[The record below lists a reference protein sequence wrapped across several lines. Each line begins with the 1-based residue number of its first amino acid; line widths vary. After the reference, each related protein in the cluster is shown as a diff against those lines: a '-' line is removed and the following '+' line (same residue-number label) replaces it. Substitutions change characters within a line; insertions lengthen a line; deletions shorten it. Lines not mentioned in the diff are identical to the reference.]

1 MRAYTPSRSTRNWH
15 FRPVPTYIAPVASP
29 EGVPVFRIRSL
40 FASVYLPTFLFAVG
54 QGAVIPILPL
64 YALELGA
71 SVAFAGVLVAL
82 RGIGTMVFDIPAGVL
97 VTRLGERGAM
107 LVGTVALAIV
117 AVGAGLTSSPY
128 VLAPLVF
135 IMGCSWAIW
144 MLARLSYATD
154 ASPIE
159 QRGRV
164 LSLLGGSNR
173 VGNFVGPF
181 VGGFGAAWL
190 GTEAAFYIQAA
201 LALAAA
207 AAMFA
212 FVHEPERT
220 TVVHTE
226 AAHKRLI
233 GVLNQH
239 RRIFATA
246 GMATVAIQVLRS
258 SRQAVIP
265 LWGDNVGLD
274 AAQVGVIFGL
284 SSAIDMTVFYPVG
297 IAMDRWGRKWTAIP
311 CLLIMSAGMLMIPL
325 TDGFGGL
332 LTAGL
337 VTGFGN
343 GLGSGINM
351 TLGADF
357 SPALARGEFLGV
369 WRLIGDL
376 GTAGGPLLVSGV
388 TVAGS
393 LGAASVATGGI
404 GLAGAVIM
412 FFLVPEPMRHG
423 RAALAARRPAPPG

>member
-1 MRAYTPSRSTRNWH
+1 MESSEG
-15 FRPVPTYIAPVASP
+15 APA
-29 EGVPVFRIRSL
+29 FRIRSL

-54 QGAVIPILPL
+54 QGAVIPVLPL

-82 RGIGTMVFDIPAGVL
+82 RGIGTMAFDIPAGVL

-107 LVGTVALAIV
+107 LVGTIALAVV
-117 AVGAGLTSSPY
+117 AVGAGLTTSPY

-135 IMGCSWAIW
+135 VMGCSWAIW

-154 ASPIE
+154 SSPIE

-190 GTEAAFYIQAA
+190 GSEAAFYIQAA
-201 LALAAA
+201 LALVAA
-207 AAMFA
+207 AAMFI
-212 FVHEPERT
+212 FVREPER
-220 TVVHTE
+220 VSEVHTE
-226 AAHKRLI
+226 AAHKRLV
-233 GVLNQH
+233 GVVRDH
-239 RRIFATA
+239 GRVFATA
-246 GMATVAIQVLRS
+246 GLATVAIQVLRA

-265 LWGDNVGLD
+265 LWGDNAGLD

-284 SSAIDMTVFYPVG
+284 SSAIDMTAFYPVG

-325 TDGFGGL
+325 TDSFAGL

-357 SPALARGEFLGV
+357 SPAVARGEFLGV

-388 TVAGS
+388 TVAAS
-393 LGAASVATGGI
+393 LGAASVVTGGI
-404 GLAGAVIM
+404 GLAGAAIM

-423 RAALAARRPAPPG
+423 QANLARQASPPG

>member
-1 MRAYTPSRSTRNWH
+1 M
-15 FRPVPTYIAPVASP
+15 ASP
-29 EGVPVFRIRSL
+29 EGAPVFRIRSL
-40 FASVYLPTFLFAVG
+40 FASVYLPAFLFAVG
-54 QGAVIPILPL
+54 QGAVIPVLPL

-71 SVAFAGVLVAL
+71 SVGFAGVLVAL
-82 RGIGTMVFDIPAGVL
+82 RGIGTMVFDIPAGIL

-107 LVGTVALAIV
+107 LVGTIALAIV
-117 AVGAGLTSSPY
+117 AVGAGLTTSPY

-135 IMGCSWAIW
+135 VMGCSWAIW

-154 ASPIE
+154 SSPIE

-190 GTEAAFYIQAA
+190 GSEAAFYIQAA
-201 LALAAA
+201 LALVAA
-207 AAMFA
+207 AAMFI
-212 FVHEPERT
+212 FVREPVRVSGAQT
-220 TVVHTE
+220 GT
-226 AAHKRLI
+226 AHKRLAA
-233 GVLNQH
+233 VVRDH
-239 RRIFATA
+239 RRVFATA
-246 GMATVAIQVLRS
+246 GLATVAIQVLRA
-258 SRQAVIP
+258 SREAVIP
-265 LWGDNVGLD
+265 LWGDNAGLD
-274 AAQVGVIFGL
+274 AARVGVIFGL

-325 TDGFGGL
+325 TGSFTGL

-357 SPALARGEFLGV
+357 SPAVARGEFLGV
-369 WRLIGDL
+369 WRLIGDV

-388 TVAGS
+388 TVATS
-393 LGAASVATGGI
+393 LGAASVVTGAI
-404 GLAGAVIM
+404 GLAGAAIM

-423 RAALAARRPAPPG
+423 QANLARPASPRG

>member
-1 MRAYTPSRSTRNWH
+1 MAST
-15 FRPVPTYIAPVASP
+15 
-29 EGVPVFRIRSL
+29 EGAPVFRIRSL
-40 FASVYLPTFLFAVG
+40 FASVYLPAFLFAVG
-54 QGAVIPILPL
+54 QGAVIPVLPL

-71 SVAFAGVLVAL
+71 SVGFAGVLVAL
-82 RGIGTMVFDIPAGVL
+82 RGIGTMVFDIPAGIL

-107 LVGTVALAIV
+107 LVGTIALAIV
-117 AVGAGLTSSPY
+117 AVGAGLTTSPY

-135 IMGCSWAIW
+135 VMGCSWAIW

-154 ASPIE
+154 SSPIE

-190 GTEAAFYIQAA
+190 GSEAAFYIQAA
-201 LALAAA
+201 LALVAA
-207 AAMFA
+207 AAMFI
-212 FVHEPERT
+212 FVREPVRVSGAQT
-220 TVVHTE
+220 GT
-226 AAHKRLI
+226 AHKRLAA
-233 GVLNQH
+233 VVRDH
-239 RRIFATA
+239 RRVFATA
-246 GMATVAIQVLRS
+246 GLATVAIQVLRA
-258 SRQAVIP
+258 SREAVIP
-265 LWGDNVGLD
+265 LWGDNAGLD
-274 AAQVGVIFGL
+274 AARVGVIFGL

-325 TDGFGGL
+325 TGSFTGL

-357 SPALARGEFLGV
+357 SPAVARGEFLGV
-369 WRLIGDL
+369 WRLIGDV

-388 TVAGS
+388 TVATS
-393 LGAASVATGGI
+393 LGAASVVTGAI
-404 GLAGAVIM
+404 GLAGAAIM

-423 RAALAARRPAPPG
+423 QANLARPASPRG

>member
-1 MRAYTPSRSTRNWH
+1 M
-15 FRPVPTYIAPVASP
+15 ASP
-29 EGVPVFRIRSL
+29 EGAPVFRIRSL
-40 FASVYLPTFLFAVG
+40 FASVYLPAFLFAVG
-54 QGAVIPILPL
+54 QGAVIPVLPL

-71 SVAFAGVLVAL
+71 SVGFAGVLVAL
-82 RGIGTMVFDIPAGVL
+82 RGIGTMVFDIPAGIL

-107 LVGTVALAIV
+107 LVGTIALAIV
-117 AVGAGLTSSPY
+117 AVGAGLTTSPY

-135 IMGCSWAIW
+135 VMGCSWAIW
-144 MLARLSYATD
+144 MLARLPYATD
-154 ASPIE
+154 SSPIE

-190 GTEAAFYIQAA
+190 GSEAAFYIQAA
-201 LALAAA
+201 LALVAA
-207 AAMFA
+207 AAMFI
-212 FVHEPERT
+212 FVREPVRVSGAQT
-220 TVVHTE
+220 GT
-226 AAHKRLI
+226 AHKRLAA
-233 GVLNQH
+233 VVRDH
-239 RRIFATA
+239 RRVFATA
-246 GMATVAIQVLRS
+246 GLATVAIQVLRA
-258 SRQAVIP
+258 SREAVIP
-265 LWGDNVGLD
+265 LWGDNAGLD
-274 AAQVGVIFGL
+274 AARVGVIFGL

-325 TDGFGGL
+325 TGSFTGL

-357 SPALARGEFLGV
+357 SPAVARGEFLGV
-369 WRLIGDL
+369 WRLIGDV

-388 TVAGS
+388 TVATS
-393 LGAASVATGGI
+393 LGAASVVTGAI
-404 GLAGAVIM
+404 GLAGAAIM

-423 RAALAARRPAPPG
+423 QANLARPASPRG